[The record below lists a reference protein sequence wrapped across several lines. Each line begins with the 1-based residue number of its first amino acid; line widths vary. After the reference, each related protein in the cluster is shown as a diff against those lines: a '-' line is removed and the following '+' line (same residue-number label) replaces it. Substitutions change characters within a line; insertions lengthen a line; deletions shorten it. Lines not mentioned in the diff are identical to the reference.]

1 MFGTKLCCILLPVDI
16 RGTEEGRK
24 EETVADLGA
33 TSALAEQTG
42 SESLVEQE
50 MPQLLHAGSVTF
62 WCCGIIFV
70 TMYICI
76 FVYMYICI
84 YVDM

>member
-16 RGTEEGRK
+16 RGAEEGRK

-62 WCCGIIFV
+62 WCVVEYLRNLSRCGFKV
-70 TMYICI
+70 G
-76 FVYMYICI
+76 
-84 YVDM
+84 